1 MKFLRNYLNKIKPKF
16 EEGGKLHAFRSLYDG
31 FETFLFVPN
40 DTSKSGVNIHD
51 AIDSKRIMSLVVI
64 ALIPSLLLGMY
75 NIGLQNAI
83 AAGTVDT
90 TCWFDMFLYGLVVTL
105 PKIVVAYAVGLG
117 IEFTVAQWK
126 KEEIHEGF
134 LVSGILIPMIV
145 PVGCPLWV
153 LALATAFAVIFAKEV
168 FGGTGMNIVNVA
180 LIARAFIFF
189 AYPQVISGD
198 GVWVATE
205 EICGL
210 GANVANVDGYTC
222 ATALQQ
228 IADAKLDALPAF
240 ANDSTLTFATAFAD
254 GAPVFGAD
262 AATAAAGNAAA
273 LSVNDMILG
282 FMPGSIGETS
292 VIAIA
297 LGAALLLF
305 TGVASW
311 KTMLSVFV
319 GGIAM
324 SLLFQHTMPENPVAQ
339 IPFWQHIIL
348 GGFCFGAVFMATDP
362 VTSARTEKGKY
373 IYGFG
378 IGAMAILIRVMNP
391 GYPEGMMLAILLM
404 NVVAPFIDY
413 CVVQSNVKARA
424 KRVTKKN

>member
-1 MKFLRNYLNKIKPKF
+1 MKFLRNYIDKIKPNF
-16 EEGGKLHAFRSLYDG
+16 EEGGKLHAFRSLFDG

-83 AAGTVDT
+83 AAGADT
-90 TCWFDMFLYGLVVTL
+90 SNLFQLFLFGLVVTL
-105 PKIVVAYAVGLG
+105 PKIVVAYVVGLG

-126 KEEIHEGF
+126 NEEIHEGF

-189 AYPQVISGD
+189 AYPSVISGD
-198 GVWVATE
+198 SVWVATE
-205 EICGL
+205 SICGL
-210 GANVANVDGYTC
+210 GSNVADGYTC
-222 ATALQQ
+222 ATALQYV
-228 IADAKLDALPAF
+228 
-240 ANDSTLTFATAFAD
+240 ANGA
-254 GAPVFGAD
+254 APVGA
-262 AATAAAGNAAA
+262 AQQA
-273 LSVNDMILG
+273 LSAGDMIFG

-297 LGAALLLF
+297 LGAALLLY

-324 SLLFQHTMPENPVAQ
+324 LFVFQDKMPEAMPLWHNLL
-339 IPFWQHIIL
+339 L

-362 VTSARTEKGKY
+362 VTSARTETGKY

-378 IGAMAILIRVMNP
+378 IGAMTIIIRVMNP

-413 CVVQSNVKARA
+413 CVVQSNVNARA

>member
-1 MKFLRNYLNKIKPKF
+1 MKFLRNYLDKIKPNF
-16 EEGGKLHAFRSLYDG
+16 EEGGKLHALRSVFDG
-31 FETFLFVPN
+31 METFLFVPN

-64 ALIPSLLLGMY
+64 ALVPALLFGMY
-75 NIGLQNAI
+75 NLGYQNAL
-83 AAGTVDT
+83 AAGMVAETSI
-90 TCWFDMFLYGLVVTL
+90 WQMLLFGMMVTL
-105 PKIVVAYAVGLG
+105 PKIVVTYLVGLG

-126 KEEIHEGF
+126 NEEIHEGF
-134 LVSGILIPMIV
+134 LVSGIIIPMIV
-145 PVGCPLWV
+145 PAGCPLWV
-153 LALATAFAVIFAKEV
+153 LAVATAFSVIFAKEV

-189 AYPQVISGD
+189 AYPSVISGES
-198 GVWVATE
+198 VWVATDS
-205 EICGL
+205 IL
-210 GANVANVDGYTC
+210 GIGYDLPDGYTC
-222 ATALQQ
+222 ATALQF
-228 IADAKLDALPAF
+228 IKDGKDIIG
-240 ANDSTLTFATAFAD
+240 AT
-254 GAPVFGAD
+254 GAE
-262 AATAAAGNAAA
+262 
-273 LSVNDMILG
+273 LSVCDMICG

-297 LGAALLLF
+297 LGAALLLW

-311 KTMLSVFV
+311 KVMFSVFV

-324 SLLFQHTMPENPVAQ
+324 VLLFTGLMPENPALQ
-339 IPFWQHIIL
+339 QPIYTHLLL

-362 VTSARTEKGKY
+362 VTAARTETGKY

-378 IGAMAILIRVMNP
+378 IGAMAILIRVFNP

-404 NVVAPFIDY
+404 NVTAPFIDY

-424 KRVTKKN
+424 KRLTKKN

>member
-1 MKFLRNYLNKIKPKF
+1 MKSLRKYIDKIKPKF
-16 EEGGKLHAFRSLYDG
+16 EEGGKLHALRSLFDG

-64 ALIPSLLLGMY
+64 ALLPSLLLGMY

-83 AAGTVDT
+83 AAGAVAETG
-90 TCWFDMFLYGLVVTL
+90 WFEMFVYGLLVTL
-105 PKIVVAYAVGLG
+105 PKIAVSYIVGLG

-126 KEEIHEGF
+126 NEEIHEGF

-189 AYPQVISGD
+189 AYPSVISGD

-205 EICGL
+205 TICGL
-210 GANVANVDGYTC
+210 GSNAVDGYTC
-222 ATALQQ
+222 ATALQYV
-228 IADAKLDALPAF
+228 AGGA
-240 ANDSTLTFATAFAD
+240 
-254 GAPVFGAD
+254 APVG
-262 AATAAAGNAAA
+262 AAGE
-273 LSVNDMILG
+273 LLTSGDMIFG

-292 VIAIA
+292 VVAIA
-297 LGAALLLF
+297 LGAALLLY

-324 SLLFQHTMPENPVAQ
+324 LFVFQDKMPEAMPLWHNLL
-339 IPFWQHIIL
+339 L

-362 VTSARTEKGKY
+362 VTSARTETGKY

-378 IGAMAILIRVMNP
+378 IGAMTIIIRVLNP

-413 CVVQSNVKARA
+413 CVVQSNVNARA

>member
-1 MKFLRNYLNKIKPKF
+1 MKFLRNYLNKIKPNF
-16 EEGGKLHAFRSLYDG
+16 EEGGKLHAFRSLFDG
-31 FETFLFVPN
+31 FETFLFVPD

-64 ALIPSLLLGMY
+64 SLLPALLVGMY
-75 NIGLQNAI
+75 NIGLQNAL
-83 AAGTVDT
+83 AAGTADT
-90 TCWFDMFLYGLVVTL
+90 TGWFDMFVFGLLVTL
-105 PKIVVAYAVGLG
+105 PKIVVSYVVGLG

-126 KEEIHEGF
+126 NEEIHEGF

-145 PVGCPLWV
+145 PVGCPLWI
-153 LALATAFAVIFAKEV
+153 LALATPFSVIFAKEV

-189 AYPQVISGD
+189 AYPSVISGD

-205 EICGL
+205 SIL
-210 GANVANVDGYTC
+210 GFGSDVTVDGYTC
-222 ATALQQ
+222 ATALQHV
-228 IADAKLDALPAF
+228 
-240 ANDSTLTFATAFAD
+240 ANGVEII
-254 GAPVFGAD
+254 GASGAQ
-262 AATAAAGNAAA
+262 
-273 LSVNDMILG
+273 LSVMDMLFG
-282 FMPGSIGETS
+282 FMPGSIGEIS

-297 LGAALLLF
+297 IGAVILLW

-311 KTMLSVFV
+311 KTMFSVFV

-324 SLLFQHTMPENPVAQ
+324 SLLFQYTLPENTVAQ
-339 IPFWQHIIL
+339 VPFWQHLIL

-362 VTSARTEKGKY
+362 VTSARTEVGKY

-378 IGAMAILIRVMNP
+378 IGAMAILIRVLNP

-413 CVVQSNVKARA
+413 CVVQTNVSARA
-424 KRVTKKN
+424 KRLTKKN

>member
-1 MKFLRNYLNKIKPKF
+1 MKFLRNYLDKIKPNF
-16 EEGGKLHAFRSLYDG
+16 EEGGKLHAFRSLFDG
-31 FETFLFVPN
+31 FETFLFVP
-40 DTSKSGVNIHD
+40 DETSKSGVNIHD

-64 ALIPSLLLGMY
+64 ALVPALLVGMY
-75 NIGLQNAI
+75 NIGLQNAL
-83 AAGTVDT
+83 AAGTVET
-90 TCWFDMFLYGLVVTL
+90 TGWFEMFVFGLLVTL
-105 PKIVVAYAVGLG
+105 PKIVVSYVVGLG

-126 KEEIHEGF
+126 NEEIHEGF

-145 PVGCPLWV
+145 PVGCPLWI
-153 LALATAFAVIFAKEV
+153 LALATVFAVIFAKEV

-189 AYPQVISGD
+189 AYPSVISGD
-198 GVWVATE
+198 SVWVATE
-205 EICGL
+205 SIL
-210 GANVANVDGYTC
+210 GFGSDVANVDAYTC
-222 ATALQQ
+222 ATALQHV
-228 IADAKLDALPAF
+228 
-240 ANDSTLTFATAFAD
+240 ANGVEIVGATGAQLTTM
-254 GAPVFGAD
+254 
-262 AATAAAGNAAA
+262 
-273 LSVNDMILG
+273 DMIFG

-297 LGAALLLF
+297 LGAILLLW

-311 KTMLSVFV
+311 KTMFSVFV

-324 SLLFQHTMPENPVAQ
+324 SLLFQYTLPENAVAQ
-339 IPFWQHIIL
+339 VPFWQHLIL

-362 VTSARTEKGKY
+362 VTSARTETGKY

-378 IGAMAILIRVMNP
+378 IGAMAILIRVLNP

-413 CVVQSNVKARA
+413 CVVQSNVNARA
-424 KRVTKKN
+424 KRLTKKN